1 MAQIRFRSSKCFL
14 AVSLKLAMLT
24 GVFLLV
30 QTPQALLAQGI
41 PRRWE
46 AKQYRPPMGIGAP
59 RRTEGGGTRSGG
71 SANSSCPMAG
81 KPLTA
86 LVPGNGFGV
95 TVAPYPTFFVYMPAV
110 SPQASPL
117 LVEFEL
123 QDNSGDSVYKSIFKT
138 NGKPGILSLAL
149 PTQAGLPPL
158 RVGEDYKWSFT
169 LICQP
174 DERSRDITV
183 ESWVRRVDLN
193 ATLNNQLKQASPQ
206 QQVELYAEAEIWQ
219 DALATLVQLRRNY
232 PNDAAIAANWER
244 LLSAAGLNNIAQEAV
259 VAIPATVGN
268 RFVSSQP

>member
-1 MAQIRFRSSKCFL
+1 MAQIRFRLSKCSL

-59 RRTEGGGTRSGG
+59 IRTEGGGTRSGG
-71 SANSSCPMAG
+71 SAHSSCPMVG

-86 LVPGNGFGV
+86 LVPGNRFGV

-110 SPQASPL
+110 SAQASPV

-123 QDNSGDSVYKSIFKT
+123 QDNNNDSVYKSIFKT
-138 NGKPGILSLAL
+138 SGKPGILSLTL

-158 RVGEDYKWSFT
+158 TVGEDYKWSFT
-169 LICQP
+169 MICQP
-174 DERSRDITV
+174 DERSQDITV
-183 ESWVRRVDLN
+183 EGWVRRVELN

-219 DALATLVQLRRNY
+219 DALATLVQLRRTY

-244 LLSAAGLNNIAQEAV
+244 LLSAAGLNNMAQEAV
-259 VAIPATVGN
+259 VAIPTRVGT

>member
-1 MAQIRFRSSKCFL
+1 
-14 AVSLKLAMLT
+14 
-24 GVFLLV
+24 
-30 QTPQALLAQGI
+30 
-41 PRRWE
+41 
-46 AKQYRPPMGIGAP
+46 MGIGAP
-59 RRTEGGGTRSGG
+59 IRTEGGGTRSGG
-71 SANSSCPMAG
+71 SANSRCPMVG

-86 LVPGNGFGV
+86 LVPGNRFGA
-95 TVAPYPTFFVYMPAV
+95 TVAPYPTFFVYMPTV

-123 QDNSGDSVYKSIFKT
+123 QDNNNDSVYKSIFKT
-138 NGKPGILSLAL
+138 SGKSGILTLTL
-149 PTQAGLPPL
+149 PSQAGLPPL
-158 RVGEDYKWSFT
+158 KVGEDYKWSFT

-174 DERSRDITV
+174 DDRSQDITV
-183 ESWVRRVDLN
+183 ESWVRRVDVN
-193 ATLNNQLKQASPQ
+193 TALNNQLKQASPQ

-259 VAIPATVGN
+259 VVIPTTVGD

>member
-1 MAQIRFRSSKCFL
+1 MAQIRFRFSKCSL

-30 QTPQALLAQGI
+30 QTPQALFAQGI

-46 AKQYRPPMGIGAP
+46 AKQYRPPRGIGAP
-59 RRTEGGGTRSGG
+59 MRTEGGGTRSSG
-71 SANSSCPMAG
+71 SANSRCPIVG

-86 LVPGNGFGV
+86 LVPGDRFGV

-123 QDNSGDSVYKSIFKT
+123 QDKNSDSVYKSIFKT
-138 NGKPGILSLAL
+138 SGKPGILTLTL

-158 RVGEDYKWSFT
+158 KVGEDYNWSFT
-169 LICQP
+169 IICQP

-183 ESWVRRVDLN
+183 EGWVRRVELN
-193 ATLNNQLKQASPQ
+193 ATLNNKLKQASPQ
-206 QQVELYAEAEIWQ
+206 QQVQLYAQAEIWQ

-259 VAIPATVGN
+259 VAIPPTVGDG
-268 RFVSSQP
+268 FVSSQP